1 MFEIAVIV
9 EPRLHKYLKPV
20 IDNMLRNINDNIC
33 IQVFHSKINE
43 QFLRNNYEKLI
54 NNNKIILTLL
64 ENVNNLTI
72 RQYNL
77 LLTSK
82 EFWNKINKEIILIFQ
97 TDSCVVRHMNTFD
110 FTPYLD
116 YGFIGAP
123 CRRPPWQNGGFSIRK
138 KSLALKAIESSK
150 IKITYNE
157 DKFFSYVNNNICKPS
172 TYELGN
178 AFSVEQYY
186 NENPFGLHKAWKY
199 LSKENWQTLKN
210 KFPEINLTFDS
221 MQ

>member
-54 NNNKIILTLL
+54 NDNK
-64 ENVNNLTI
+64 
-72 RQYNL
+72 
-77 LLTSK
+77 
-82 EFWNKINKEIILIFQ
+82 IILIFQ

-110 FTPYLD
+110 FRPYLD

-157 DKFFSYVNNNICKPS
+157 DKFFSYINNNICKTS

-210 KFPEINLTFDS
+210 KFPEINLTFGDF
-221 MQ
+221 

>member
-1 MFEIAVIV
+1 MFEIAVMV

-20 IDNMLRNINDNIC
+20 IDNMLRNINDDIP
-33 IQVFHSKINE
+33 IQIFHSKVNE
-43 QFLRNNYEKLI
+43 QFLRNNYGKLI

-64 ENVNNLTI
+64 ENVINLTI
-72 RQYNL
+72 REYNL
-77 LLTSK
+77 LLTSN

-116 YGFIGAP
+116 NGFIGAP
-123 CRRPPWQNGGFSIRK
+123 CRLPPWQNGGFSIRK
-138 KSLALKAIESSK
+138 KSLMLKAIELSK

-157 DKFFSYVNNNICKPS
+157 DRFFSYDNKIICKPS
-172 TYELGN
+172 SYELGN

-199 LSKENWQTLKN
+199 LSKENWQALKN
-210 KFPEINLTFDS
+210 KFPEIKLTFNDI
-221 MQ
+221 